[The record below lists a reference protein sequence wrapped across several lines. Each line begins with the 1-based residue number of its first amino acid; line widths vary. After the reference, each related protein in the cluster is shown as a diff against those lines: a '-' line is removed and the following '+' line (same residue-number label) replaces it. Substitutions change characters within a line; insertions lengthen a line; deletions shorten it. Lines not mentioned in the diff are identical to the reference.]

1 MFTQSTIDA
10 LLAQQT
16 LAVVGVSRDEKKF
29 GHQLFLRLKAQVY
42 RVIPVN
48 PGAERIGGET
58 CYPSLAAVP
67 EAVGGAIILTPPAE
81 TERVVREA
89 QAAGITRL
97 FMQPGTE
104 SPAAIRYCEEQGVEA
119 VHGHCLLLFLQPCTF
134 PHSLCTG
141 GSGRCWESC
150 QGSFEF

>member
-67 EAVGGAIILTPPAE
+67 EAVGGAIILTPPA
-81 TERVVREA
+81 
-89 QAAGITRL
+89 
-97 FMQPGTE
+97 
-104 SPAAIRYCEEQGVEA
+104 AIRYCEEQGVEA

-134 PHSLCTG
+134 PHSLHRWLWKVLG
-141 GSGRCWESC
+141 KLPG
-150 QGSFEF
+150 